1 MNKKICCN
9 LGPTGPEGP
18 RDHGTGTGNT
28 GNTGN
33 TGVIGPPGP
42 QGSAGP
48 KGPQGLTG
56 PTGSQ
61 GPPGPTGSTGPQGVT
76 GPTGSKNNWGPT
88 GWIDAS
94 NVKYRNEV
102 FSFSAIIP
110 AGTSIHAP
118 VQTAVG
124 PGQDAHSPG
133 NRYWLFPEGGGNT
146 SAGGKFN
153 AAAFLEASANHI
165 IPSRVIPYTDC
176 SYLQM
181 GWSFG
186 ARGGSLNTFNALGTA
201 AVTSARWQVNFEVW
215 SFCQGTCESSEPT
228 GTPAG
233 DAGAVPA
240 ERQAISLPAVTW
252 RLT

>member
-1 MNKKICCN
+1 MPCTMNKKICCN

-18 RDHGTGTGNT
+18 LDHGTGTGNT

-33 TGVIGPPGP
+33 TGVTGPPGP

-118 VQTAVG
+118 VAAAPV
-124 PGQDAHSPG
+124 PGQNPPSPG

-146 SAGGKFN
+146 RRRWKIQCCRIFRSQRKSHN
-153 AAAFLEASANHI
+153 PQQS
-165 IPSRVIPYTDC
+165 YTLYRLFILTNGMEFWSTRRC
-176 SYLQM
+176 S
-181 GWSFG
+181 
-186 ARGGSLNTFNALGTA
+186 
-201 AVTSARWQVNFEVW
+201 
-215 SFCQGTCESSEPT
+215 
-228 GTPAG
+228 
-233 DAGAVPA
+233 
-240 ERQAISLPAVTW
+240 
-252 RLT
+252 